1 MRSDPNPSDKSNTD
15 LSFTQQ
21 PYLNLALHYTDPTGS
36 GSAAWLSQY
45 KEGCNTKEENEYET
59 NAHLFVLINL
69 GKSYDKKI
77 RIQ

>member
-1 MRSDPNPSDKSNTD
+1 MRSDPNPPDKSNTD

-45 KEGCNTKEENEYET
+45 KEGCNTK
-59 NAHLFVLINL
+59 
-69 GKSYDKKI
+69 
-77 RIQ
+77 